1 MLHVVEVVNF
11 VLSDER
17 EKGCATFGG
26 NGCRCLYD
34 YSKTQHYSA

>member
-17 EKGCATFGG
+17 EKGCAQYIWRESVATV
-26 NGCRCLYD
+26 RL
-34 YSKTQHYSA
+34 Q